1 MPTITLWTNGRG
13 ELCKH
18 VTKSYDPESGQH
30 TGKQERKRLQQA
42 FSARCGG
49 VYSSGGA
56 WYRERNDVTPDEK
69 IWVTGFPDEDFM
81 KYVISYADKN
91 GQNYV
96 IPCKELDEVFR
107 AAAAATSPEGRRLAE
122 QERQRLEQERLEREA
137 REKEAMRLKQEELLK
152 ERNAQY
158 ELRLK
163 KEYAEEEAWWLENSS
178 RLMDLLSF

>member
-1 MPTITLWTNGRG
+1 MFFTFYTNSEGY
-13 ELCKH
+13 LCKH
-18 VTKSYDPESGQH
+18 QHKSREPESGNH
-30 TGKQERKRLQQA
+30 TGKQERKRRQQA
-42 FSARCGG
+42 FAARCGG
-49 VYSSGGA
+49 VYNSGGA
-56 WYRERNDVTPDEK
+56 WYRERNDGTLPEK

-81 KYVISYADKN
+81 EHVISYANKRGRD
-91 GQNYV
+91 YL
-96 IPCKELDEVFR
+96 IPSEELDEVFR

-178 RLMDLLSF
+178 RLMDLLGF